1 MGVKI
6 LTFAS
11 SNKSMRIFQNLNPQE
26 TKTLKLHLFYAAI
39 EGIAAGALILTEF
52 IFIKSLKG
60 SNVQLAFL
68 FQFSMVVFLFAMV
81 ANEIMRRYTNR
92 KVLLRSIAIITKL
105 PLVGLAFF
113 PDVSHNNGLPLIYHT
128 IFLTIFLLYFGSKIA
143 VIPSINQ
150 YLKGNYRH
158 ENFGRLFGYSVTVQ
172 KVTMLASTFTAGL
185 LLDINPNSYKV
196 FYPIVG
202 VLAIISIFQ
211 LTKIKFVQKEE
222 EINTPIWKALQESFV
237 RIFTILKY
245 NKAFRH
251 LELGFM
257 LYGFAWMSTHA
268 VITIFYERALHLNYS
283 SVAFY
288 KNAFNLVAIAF
299 LPFFG
304 RFIGKRDPRRFGIIT
319 FGSLML
325 FILFTGLTEYFNGYT
340 EIYGIK
346 IYYMLMVAVFF
357 NGLFMGSMPIL
368 WGIGSSYFCEPDE
381 AADYQS
387 VHLFLTGLRA
397 LFAPIIGIKLYEWFG
412 FSLTYATGIVLLF
425 FAILLMIWS
434 ERLFPKK

>member
-1 MGVKI
+1 
-6 LTFAS
+6 
-11 SNKSMRIFQNLNPQE
+11 MRIFRNLDPQE
-26 TKTLKLHLFYAAI
+26 TRTLKLHLFYSSI

-81 ANEIMRRYTNR
+81 ANEILRRYTGR
-92 KVLLRSIAIITKL
+92 KVLLRSVAIVSKL

-113 PDVSHNNGLPLIYHT
+113 PDVSRTEGLPAVYHT
-128 IFLTIFLLYFGSKIA
+128 IFLAIFLLYFTSKIA

-150 YLKGNYRH
+150 YLKGNYKH
-158 ENFGRLFGYSVTVQ
+158 ENFGRLFSYSVTVQ
-172 KVTMLASTFTAGL
+172 KIMMLFSTFAAGL
-185 LLDINPNSYKV
+185 LLDWNPNSFKV

-202 VLAIISIFQ
+202 VLAIVSIFQ
-211 LTKIKFVQKEE
+211 LTKIRFVQKEE
-222 EINTPIWKALQESFV
+222 VIDTPLWKALQQSFL
-237 RIFTILKY
+237 RIFDILKY

-251 LELGFM
+251 LEMGFM
-257 LYGFAWMSTHA
+257 IYGFAWMSTHA
-268 VITIFYERALHLNYS
+268 VITIFYEHALHLNYS

-319 FGSLML
+319 FGSLLL
-325 FILFTGLTEYFNGYT
+325 FILFTALTEHYKGYT
-340 EIYGIK
+340 EVYGIK

-387 VHLFLTGLRA
+387 VHLFLTGVRA
-397 LFAPIIGIKLYEWFG
+397 LFAPIIGIKLYEYFG
-412 FSLTYATGIVLLF
+412 FSITYATGIVLLF
-425 FAILLMIWS
+425 FAILLMIYS
-434 ERLFPKK
+434 EKRFPRLPPGL

>member
-1 MGVKI
+1 
-6 LTFAS
+6 
-11 SNKSMRIFQNLNPQE
+11 MRIFENLDPQE
-26 TKTLKLHLFYAAI
+26 RLTLRLHLFYSSI
-39 EGIAAGALILTEF
+39 EGVAAGALILTEF
-52 IFIKSLKG
+52 IFIKSLRG
-60 SNVQLAFL
+60 INVQLAFL

-81 ANEIMRRYTNR
+81 ANEIMRRYTKR
-92 KVLLRSIAIITKL
+92 KVLLRSIAIVSKL
-105 PLVGLAFF
+105 PLVILAFF
-113 PDVSHNNGLPLIYHT
+113 PNVNNITGLPLIYHT
-128 IFLTIFLLYFGSKIA
+128 IFLGIFLLYFVSKIA

-158 ENFGRLFGYSVTVQ
+158 ENFGRLFGYSVTAQ
-172 KVTMLASTFTAGL
+172 KVTMLGSTFVAGL
-185 LLDINPNSYKV
+185 LLDYNPNSYKV

-202 VLAIISIFQ
+202 ILAIVSIFQ
-211 LTKIKFVQKEE
+211 LTKIKFVQKDEV
-222 EINTPIWKALQESFV
+222 IDTPLWQALQQSLKRVFN
-237 RIFTILKY
+237 ILKY

-251 LELGFM
+251 LEMGFM
-257 LYGFAWMSTHA
+257 IYGFAWMSTHA

-288 KNAFNLVAIAF
+288 KNAFNLIAIAF

-304 RFIGKRDPRRFGIIT
+304 RYIGKRDPRRFAIIT
-319 FGSLML
+319 FGSLLL
-325 FILFTGLTEYFNGYT
+325 FILFTALTEHYNGYT

-368 WGIGSSYFCEPDE
+368 WGIGSSYYCKPDE

-387 VHLFLTGLRA
+387 VHLFLTGVRA

-425 FAILLMIWS
+425 FAISLMIYS
-434 ERLFPKK
+434 EKRFPKNT

>member
-1 MGVKI
+1 
-6 LTFAS
+6 
-11 SNKSMRIFQNLNPQE
+11 MRIFRNLDPQE
-26 TKTLKLHLFYAAI
+26 TRTLKLHLFYSSI

-81 ANEIMRRYTNR
+81 ANEILRRYTGR
-92 KVLLRSIAIITKL
+92 KVLLRSVAIVSKL

-113 PDVSHNNGLPLIYHT
+113 PDVSRNEGLPAVYHN
-128 IFLTIFLLYFGSKIA
+128 IFLAIFLLYFTSKIA

-150 YLKGNYRH
+150 YLKGNYKH
-158 ENFGRLFGYSVTVQ
+158 ENFGRLFSYSVTVQ
-172 KVTMLASTFTAGL
+172 KIMMLFSTFAAGL
-185 LLDINPNSYKV
+185 LLDWNPNSFKV

-211 LTKIKFVQKEE
+211 LTKIRFVQKEE
-222 EINTPIWKALQESFV
+222 VIDTPLWKALQQSFL
-237 RIFTILKY
+237 RIFDILKY

-251 LELGFM
+251 LEIGFM
-257 LYGFAWMSTHA
+257 IYGFAWMSTHA
-268 VITIFYERALHLNYS
+268 VITIFYEHALHLNYS

-319 FGSLML
+319 FGSLLL
-325 FILFTGLTEYFNGYT
+325 FILFTALTEHYNGYT
-340 EIYGIK
+340 EVYGIK

-387 VHLFLTGLRA
+387 VHLFLTGVRA
-397 LFAPIIGIKLYEWFG
+397 LFAPIIGIKLYEYFG
-412 FSLTYATGIVLLF
+412 FSITYATGIVLLF
-425 FAILLMIWS
+425 FAILLMIYS
-434 ERLFPKK
+434 EKRFPRLPPGL

>member
-1 MGVKI
+1 
-6 LTFAS
+6 
-11 SNKSMRIFQNLNPQE
+11 MRIFNDLNPQE
-26 TKTLKLHLFYAAI
+26 RLTLKLHLFYSGI
-39 EGIAAGALILTEF
+39 EGIAAGALLLTEF

-68 FQFSMVVFLFAMV
+68 FQFNMVVFLFAMV
-81 ANEIMRRYTNR
+81 ANEILRRYTNR
-92 KVLLRSIAIITKL
+92 KILLRSIAIISKL

-113 PDVSHNNGLPLIYHT
+113 PDVSHQKGLPPIYHT
-128 IFLTIFLLYFGSKIA
+128 FFLAIFLLYFMSRIVA
-143 VIPSINQ
+143 IPSVNQ

-158 ENFGRLFGYSVTVQ
+158 ENFGRLFGYSVTLQ
-172 KVTMLASTFTAGL
+172 KVAMLFSTFAAGL
-185 LLDINPNSYKV
+185 LLDWNPNSYKV

-202 VLAIISIFQ
+202 ILAIVSIFQ

-222 EINTPIWKALQESFV
+222 VIDTPLWKSLHQSFI
-237 RIFTILKY
+237 RIFQILKN

-251 LELGFM
+251 LEMGFM

-288 KNAFNLVAIAF
+288 NNAFNIVAIAF
-299 LPFFG
+299 LPSFG
-304 RFIGKRDPRRFGIIT
+304 KIIGKRDPRRFSIIT
-319 FGSLML
+319 FGSLLL
-325 FILFTGLTEYFNGYT
+325 FILFTALTEYYNGYT
-340 EIYGIK
+340 EVYGIK

-368 WGIGSSYFCEPDE
+368 WGIGSSYFCQPDE

-387 VHLFLTGLRA
+387 VHLFLTGFRA
-397 LFAPIIGIKLYEWFG
+397 LLAPVIGIKLYEWAG
-412 FSLTYATGIVLLF
+412 FSYTYTAGVALLF

-434 ERLFPKK
+434 EKRVPKSA

>member
-1 MGVKI
+1 
-6 LTFAS
+6 
-11 SNKSMRIFQNLNPQE
+11 MRIFENLDPQE
-26 TKTLKLHLFYAAI
+26 TKTLKLHLFYSSI
-39 EGIAAGALILTEF
+39 EGVAAGALILTEF

-68 FQFSMVVFLFAMV
+68 FQFSMVVFLLAMV
-81 ANEIMRRYTNR
+81 TNEILRRYTKR
-92 KVLLRSIAIITKL
+92 KVLLRTIAILSKL

-113 PDVSHNNGLPLIYHT
+113 PDVSHNQGLPAIYHT
-128 IFLTIFLLYFGSKIA
+128 IFLAIFLLYFTSKIA

-158 ENFGRLFGYSVTVQ
+158 ENFGRLFSYSVSVQ
-172 KVTMLASTFTAGL
+172 KIMMLVSTFAAGV
-185 LLDINPNSYKV
+185 LLDLNPNSYKV

-202 VLAIISIFQ
+202 ILAVVSIFQ
-211 LTKIKFVQKEE
+211 LTKIRFVQKEE
-222 EINTPIWKALQESFV
+222 VIDTPLWKALNQSFHRV
-237 RIFTILKY
+237 FNILKY

-251 LELGFM
+251 LEIGFM
-257 LYGFAWMSTHA
+257 IYGFAWMSTHA
-268 VITIFYERALHLNYS
+268 VITIFYERALFLNYS

-304 RFIGKRDPRRFGIIT
+304 RFIGKRDPRRFAIIT
-319 FGSLML
+319 FGSLLL
-325 FILFTGLTEYFNGYT
+325 FILFTALTETYNAYT
-340 EIYGIK
+340 EVYGIK

-387 VHLFLTGLRA
+387 VHLFLTGVRA

-412 FSLTYATGIVLLF
+412 FSITYATGIVLLF
-425 FAILLMIWS
+425 FAISLMIYS
-434 ERLFPKK
+434 EKRFPKNK

>member
-1 MGVKI
+1 
-6 LTFAS
+6 
-11 SNKSMRIFQNLNPQE
+11 MRIFNDLNPQE
-26 TKTLKLHLFYAAI
+26 SRTLKLHLFYSGI
-39 EGIAAGALILTEF
+39 EGIAAGALLLTEF

-68 FQFSMVVFLFAMV
+68 FQFNMVVFLFAMV
-81 ANEIMRRYTNR
+81 ANEILRRYTNR
-92 KVLLRSIAIITKL
+92 KVLLRSIAVISKL

-113 PDVSHNNGLPLIYHT
+113 PDVSHQQGLPPIYHT
-128 IFLTIFLLYFGSKIA
+128 LFLGIFLFYFITRIV
-143 VIPSINQ
+143 VIPSVNQ

-158 ENFGRLFGYSVTVQ
+158 ENFGRLFGYSVTIQ
-172 KVTMLASTFTAGL
+172 KVAMLLSTFIAGL

-202 VLAIISIFQ
+202 ILAMISVFQ
-211 LTKIKFVQKEE
+211 LTKIKFIQKEE
-222 EINTPIWKALQESFV
+222 IIDTPLWKSLHQSFI
-237 RIFTILKY
+237 RIFQILKF
-245 NKAFRH
+245 NKSFRH
-251 LELGFM
+251 LEMGFM
-257 LYGFAWMSTHA
+257 IYGFAWMSTHA

-304 RFIGKRDPRRFGIIT
+304 KVIGKRDPRRFAIIT
-319 FGSLML
+319 FGSLLL
-325 FILFTGLTEYFNGYT
+325 FILFTALTEYYNGYT
-340 EIYGIK
+340 EVYGIK
-346 IYYMLMVAVFF
+346 IYYMLMVAVVF

-368 WGIGSSYFCEPDE
+368 WGIGSSYFCQPDE

-387 VHLFLTGLRA
+387 VHLFLTGVRA
-397 LFAPIIGIKLYEWFG
+397 LLAPVIGIKLYEWAG
-412 FSLTYATGIVLLF
+412 FSYTYATGVVLLF

-434 ERLFPKK
+434 EKRFPKTG

>member
-1 MGVKI
+1 
-6 LTFAS
+6 
-11 SNKSMRIFQNLNPQE
+11 MRIFNDLNPQE
-26 TKTLKLHLFYAAI
+26 RLTLKLHLFYSGI
-39 EGIAAGALILTEF
+39 EGIAAGALLLTEF

-68 FQFSMVVFLFAMV
+68 FQFNMVVFLFAMV
-81 ANEIMRRYTNR
+81 ANEILRRYTNR
-92 KVLLRSIAIITKL
+92 KVLLRSIAIISKL

-113 PDVSHNNGLPLIYHT
+113 PDVSHQKGLPPIYHT
-128 IFLTIFLLYFGSKIA
+128 FFLAIFLLYFMSRIVA
-143 VIPSINQ
+143 IPSVNQ

-158 ENFGRLFGYSVTVQ
+158 ENFGRLFSYSVTLQ
-172 KVTMLASTFTAGL
+172 KVAMLLSTFAAGV
-185 LLDINPNSYKV
+185 LLDWNPNSYKV

-202 VLAIISIFQ
+202 ILAIVSIFQ

-222 EINTPIWKALQESFV
+222 VIDTPLWKSLHQSFI
-237 RIFTILKY
+237 RIFQILK
-245 NKAFRH
+245 NNRAFRH
-251 LELGFM
+251 LEIGFM

-288 KNAFNLVAIAF
+288 NNAFNIVAIAF
-299 LPFFG
+299 LPSFG
-304 RFIGKRDPRRFGIIT
+304 KIIGKRDPRRFSIIT

-325 FILFTGLTEYFNGYT
+325 FILFTALTEYYNGYT
-340 EIYGIK
+340 EVFGIK

-368 WGIGSSYFCEPDE
+368 WGIGSSYFCQPNE

-397 LFAPIIGIKLYEWFG
+397 LMAPVIGIKLYEWAG
-412 FSLTYATGIVLLF
+412 FSYTYATGVVLLV
-425 FAILLMIWS
+425 FAVFLMIWS
-434 ERLFPKK
+434 EKRVAK

>member
-1 MGVKI
+1 
-6 LTFAS
+6 
-11 SNKSMRIFQNLNPQE
+11 MRIFKNLEPQE
-26 TKTLKLHLFYAAI
+26 IKTLKLHLFYSGI
-39 EGIAAGALILTEF
+39 EGVAAGALILNEF

-81 ANEIMRRYTNR
+81 ANEILRRYPKRT
-92 KVLLRSIAIITKL
+92 VLLRTIAIVSKL

-113 PDVSHNNGLPLIYHT
+113 PNVSGHGLPNIYHT
-128 IFLTIFLLYFGSKIA
+128 LFLAIFLLYFASKIA

-172 KVTMLASTFTAGL
+172 KVTMLVSTFVVGL
-185 LLDINPNSYKV
+185 LLDWNPNSYKI

-202 VLAIISIFQ
+202 VLAIVSIFQ
-211 LTKIKFVQKEE
+211 LTKIKFLQKEE
-222 EINTPIWKALQESFV
+222 VIDTPLWKALQQSFL
-237 RIFTILKY
+237 RIFHILKH

-251 LELGFM
+251 LEIGFM
-257 LYGFAWMSTHA
+257 IYGFAWMSTHA
-268 VITIFYERALHLNYS
+268 VITLFYEHALHLNYS
-283 SVAFY
+283 SLAFY

-304 RFIGKRDPRRFGIIT
+304 RFIGKRDPRRFAIIT
-319 FGSLML
+319 FGSLLL
-325 FILFTGLTEYFNGYT
+325 FILFTALTEYYNAYT
-340 EIYGIK
+340 LIYGIK

-368 WGIGSSYFCEPDE
+368 WGIGSSYFCQPDE

-387 VHLFLTGLRA
+387 VHLFLTGVRA
-397 LFAPIIGIKLYEWFG
+397 LFAPIIGISLYEWYG
-412 FSLTYATGIVLLF
+412 FSFTYAAGVVLLF
-425 FAILLMIWS
+425 FAILLMIYS
-434 ERLFPKK
+434 ERRFPKNK

>member
-1 MGVKI
+1 
-6 LTFAS
+6 
-11 SNKSMRIFQNLNPQE
+11 MRIFKDLNPQE
-26 TKTLKLHLFYAAI
+26 SLTLKLHLFYSGI
-39 EGIAAGALILTEF
+39 EGIAAGALLLTEF

-68 FQFSMVVFLFAMV
+68 FQFNMVVFLFAMV
-81 ANEIMRRYTNR
+81 ANEILRRYTNR
-92 KVLLRSIAIITKL
+92 KVLLRTIAIVSKL

-113 PDVSHNNGLPLIYHT
+113 PDVSQQKGLPPLYHT
-128 IFLTIFLLYFGSKIA
+128 IFLAIFLLYFMSRIVA
-143 VIPSINQ
+143 IPSVNQ

-172 KVTMLASTFTAGL
+172 KVAMLASTFTAGL
-185 LLDINPNSYKV
+185 LLDWNPNSYKV

-202 VLAIISIFQ
+202 ILAIVSIFQ
-211 LTKIKFVQKEE
+211 LTKIKFVQKK
-222 EINTPIWKALQESFV
+222 EIIDTPLWKALQQSFH
-237 RIFTILKY
+237 RIFQILKH

-251 LELGFM
+251 LEMGFM

-304 RFIGKRDPRRFGIIT
+304 KFIGKRDPRRFAIIT

-325 FILFTGLTEYFNGYT
+325 FILFTALTEYYNGYT
-340 EIYGIK
+340 EVYGIK
-346 IYYMLMVAVFF
+346 IYYMLMIAVFF

-368 WGIGSSYFCEPDE
+368 WGIGSSYFCQPDE

-397 LFAPIIGIKLYEWFG
+397 LLAPIIGIKLYEWAG
-412 FSLTYATGIVLLF
+412 YSYTYATGVVLLF

-434 ERLFPKK
+434 EKRVPKTG

>member
-1 MGVKI
+1 
-6 LTFAS
+6 
-11 SNKSMRIFQNLNPQE
+11 MRIFNDLNPQE
-26 TKTLKLHLFYAAI
+26 SHTLKLHLFYSGI
-39 EGIAAGALILTEF
+39 EGIAAGALLLTEF

-68 FQFSMVVFLFAMV
+68 FQFNMVVFLFAMV
-81 ANEIMRRYTNR
+81 ANEILRRYTNR
-92 KVLLRSIAIITKL
+92 KVLLRSIAVISKL

-113 PDVSHNNGLPLIYHT
+113 PDVSHQQGLPPIYHT
-128 IFLTIFLLYFGSKIA
+128 LFLGIFLFYFITRIV
-143 VIPSINQ
+143 VIPSVNQ

-158 ENFGRLFGYSVTVQ
+158 ENFGRLFGYSVTIQ
-172 KVTMLASTFTAGL
+172 KVAMLLSTFVAGL

-202 VLAIISIFQ
+202 ILAMVSVFQ
-211 LTKIKFVQKEE
+211 LTKIKFIQKEE
-222 EINTPIWKALQESFV
+222 IIDTPLWKSLHQSFI
-237 RIFTILKY
+237 RIFQILKF
-245 NKAFRH
+245 NKSFRH
-251 LELGFM
+251 LEMGFM
-257 LYGFAWMSTHA
+257 IYGFAWMSTHA

-304 RFIGKRDPRRFGIIT
+304 KVIGKHDPRRFAIIT
-319 FGSLML
+319 FGSLLL
-325 FILFTGLTEYFNGYT
+325 FILFTALTEYYNGYT
-340 EIYGIK
+340 EVYGIK
-346 IYYMLMVAVFF
+346 IYYMLMVAVVF

-368 WGIGSSYFCEPDE
+368 WGIGSSYFCQPDE

-387 VHLFLTGLRA
+387 VHLFLTGVRA
-397 LFAPIIGIKLYEWFG
+397 LLAPVIGIKLYEWAG
-412 FSLTYATGIVLLF
+412 FSYTYATGVVLLF

-434 ERLFPKK
+434 EKRFPKTG

>member
-1 MGVKI
+1 
-6 LTFAS
+6 
-11 SNKSMRIFQNLNPQE
+11 MRIYKDLNPQE
-26 TKTLKLHLFYAAI
+26 RKTLQLHLFYSGI
-39 EGIAAGALILTEF
+39 EGVAAGALLLTEF

-68 FQFSMVVFLFAMV
+68 FQFSMVVFLFAML
-81 ANEIMRRYTNR
+81 ANEILRRYTNR
-92 KVLLRSIAIITKL
+92 KLLLRITAIVSKL

-113 PDVSHNNGLPLIYHT
+113 PDVSQFEGLPVTYHY
-128 IFLTIFLLYFGSKIA
+128 IFLSIFLLYFSSKIA

-158 ENFGRLFGYSVTVQ
+158 ENFGRLFGYSVTLQ
-172 KVTMLASTFTAGL
+172 KVAMLGSTFTTGL
-185 LLDINPNSYKV
+185 LLDWDPNYYKI

-202 VLAIISIFQ
+202 ILAVISIFQ
-211 LTKIKFVQKEE
+211 LTKIKFVQKQEP
-222 EINTPIWKALQESFV
+222 INTPLWKALQQSFK
-237 RIFTILKY
+237 RIFTILKT
-245 NKAFRH
+245 NKPFRH
-251 LELGFM
+251 LEMGFM

-304 RFIGKRDPRRFGIIT
+304 RFISKRDPRRFGIIT

-325 FILFTGLTEYFNGYT
+325 FILFTALTEYYNGYT
-340 EIYGIK
+340 EIWGIK
-346 IYYMLMVAVFF
+346 IYYMLLVAVFF

-368 WGIGSSYFCEPDE
+368 WGIGSSYFCSSNE

-387 VHLFLTGLRA
+387 VHLFLTGVRA
-397 LFAPIIGIKLYEWFG
+397 LFAPIIGIQLYEWFG
-412 FSLTYATGIVLLF
+412 FSITYAAGIALLL
-425 FAILLMIWS
+425 FAILLMVYS
-434 ERLFPKK
+434 EKRFPKNN

>member
-1 MGVKI
+1 
-6 LTFAS
+6 
-11 SNKSMRIFQNLNPQE
+11 MRIFQNLDNQE
-26 TKTLKLHLFYAAI
+26 IKTLKLHLFYSGI
-39 EGIAAGALILTEF
+39 EGVAAGALILTEF

-81 ANEIMRRYTNR
+81 ANEILRRYTNR
-92 KVLLRSIAIITKL
+92 KVLLRAIAIISKL

-113 PDVSHNNGLPLIYHT
+113 PDVSKNEGLPVIYHT
-128 IFLTIFLLYFGSKIA
+128 IFLTIFLLYFTSKIA

-172 KVTMLASTFTAGL
+172 KIAMLVSTFTAGL
-185 LLDINPNSYKV
+185 LLDWNPNSYKV

-211 LTKIKFVQKEE
+211 LTKIKFVQKEVIIE
-222 EINTPIWKALQESFV
+222 TPIWQALQQSFKRV
-237 RIFTILKY
+237 FLILKT

-251 LELGFM
+251 LEMGFM
-257 LYGFAWMSTHA
+257 IYGFAWMSTHA

-319 FGSLML
+319 FGSLLL
-325 FILFTGLTEYFNGYT
+325 FIFFTGLTEYYNSYT

-346 IYYMLMVAVFF
+346 IYHMLMVAVFF

-368 WGIGSSYFCEPDE
+368 WGIGSSYFCQPEE

-387 VHLFLTGLRA
+387 VHLFLTGVRA
-397 LFAPIIGIKLYEWFG
+397 LFAPIIGIKLYEWYG
-412 FSLTYATGIVLLF
+412 FSFTYATGVVLLS
-425 FAILLMIWS
+425 FAIILMIYS
-434 ERLFPKK
+434 EKRFPKNS